1 MQRTEH
7 GVCRTLSAGRKELSV
22 LVAGGGSSG
31 AGDGAGRA
39 LRAAAAAKE
48 TNRMGRVLEQAR
60 LKNEILVKRDKWSW

>member
-1 MQRTEH
+1 M
-7 GVCRTLSAGRKELSV
+7 L
-22 LVAGGGSSG
+22 LVA
-31 AGDGAGRA
+31 AAAVLETVQDA

>member
-1 MQRTEH
+1 MRSCMQRTEH

-39 LRAAAAAKE
+39 QGTLQQQRKQTAWAE
-48 TNRMGRVLEQAR
+48 Y
-60 LKNEILVKRDKWSW
+60 